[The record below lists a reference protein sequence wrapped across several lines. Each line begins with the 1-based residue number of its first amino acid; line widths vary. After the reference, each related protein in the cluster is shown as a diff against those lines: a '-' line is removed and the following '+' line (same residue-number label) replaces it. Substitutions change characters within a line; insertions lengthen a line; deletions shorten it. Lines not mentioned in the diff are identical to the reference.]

1 MLVPTRLRAQ
11 VITGLT
17 VTEHEVIPL
26 LTCAAIR
33 LESNEQ
39 ETSIYVLTE
48 DTIEQRPYIARDSI
62 TFASI
67 LTCFSQNTIL
77 HQIEISVERYH
88 DVKHVEHRRR
98 RARELKKAMLFL
110 LQEGPPSLPLVAWTR
125 RSSPCLSE
133 HTFVRCL
140 PGHPLTYLNL

>member
-11 VITGLT
+11 MITGLT

-98 RARELKKAMLFL
+98 RAREL
-110 LQEGPPSLPLVAWTR
+110 EGDASIVITR
-125 RSSPCLSE
+125 RAPALAQMC
-133 HTFVRCL
+133 
-140 PGHPLTYLNL
+140 